1 MGAKID
7 AAITNPDMAVH
18 LEEYPIES
26 LEPPVFLIHAQDD
39 RVVPFAQREGMCRVL
54 CTDTRISPHVSSKR
68 VVI

>member
-26 LEPPVFLIHAQDD
+26 LEPPVF
-39 RVVPFAQREGMCRVL
+39 
-54 CTDTRISPHVSSKR
+54 
-68 VVI
+68 